1 MIMKKIILFFTA
13 CMIFN
18 LFNSAEAK
26 YTKLAYEFNFDPIN
40 DDGKIQLKNFE
51 NKVIVVVNV
60 ASRCG
65 YTPQYSGLQEIATK
79 YKDDLVVIGVPTN
92 NFKQEPGSEEEIKEF
107 CEVNF
112 NITFPLTK
120 KINVIGKNAHPFF
133 KWAKDNHGLGAI
145 PKWNFHKIIIGKNGK
160 VAETFSSITPPN
172 SKRFINTIEDLI

>member
-1 MIMKKIILFFTA
+1 MIKKKIILFFTA

-26 YTKLAYEFNFDPIN
+26 YTKLAYEFNFDSIN

-65 YTPQYSGLQEIATK
+65 YTPQYSCLQEIATK
-79 YKDDLVVIGVPTN
+79 YRDNLVVIGVPTN
-92 NFKQEPGSEEEIKEF
+92 NFKQEPGSEKEIKEF

-120 KINVIGKNAHPFF
+120 KMNVIGKNAHPFF

-145 PKWNFHKIIIGKNGK
+145 PKWNFHKIIVGKNGK
-160 VAETFSSITPPN
+160 VAETFSSITSPT

>member
-1 MIMKKIILFFTA
+1 MIKKKIILFFTA

-26 YTKLAYEFNFDPIN
+26 YTKLAYEFNFDSIN

-145 PKWNFHKIIIGKNGK
+145 PKWNFHKIIIGKNFK